1 MVLLRLCK
9 PICKPENTMK
19 ATVNVLCY
27 KSKTLSNGEHPLMI
41 CLCKDNKRKY
51 ISIGASVNPRFWDFD
66 KNKPKRNCPNKEQ
79 LSKLIAETE
88 QKYSEQILDY
98 STTGREYTLETLVE
112 TVDNSL
118 KCKTVNDLFLH
129 HIKQLMNENRLG
141 YALSV
146 RQVYT
151 SLIKYK
157 GNLDFFFTEIDVTW
171 LKGYES
177 WLRKQDLSENT
188 IGIRFRT
195 LRMIYNLAISE
206 GLVKSDS
213 YPFKKYKVSKLHKV
227 TTKRAITKEE
237 IKQIMDFDTSSVC
250 FYKRLAVDI
259 FSFSYLM
266 GGINFTDI
274 SKLTQDNIDNNK
286 LIYTR
291 QKTKKTIILPLLP
304 QAYAIIMKYKSDSR
318 KYLFPILDNR
328 KRTPMQIKDRITDV
342 IATINYHLKAIGAI
356 LGIEQTVTTYVARHS
371 YATVLKRAGVSTS
384 IISESL
390 GHSSERVTQ
399 IYLDSFDNEQMNK
412 AMKNLL

>member
-1 MVLLRLCK
+1 
-9 PICKPENTMK
+9 MK

-27 KSKTLSNGEHPLMI
+27 KSKTLKNGEHPLMV
-41 CLCKDNKRKY
+41 CVCKDRKRKY
-51 ISIGASVNPRFWDFD
+51 ISIGMSVNPRFWDFE

-79 LSKLIAETE
+79 LNKLIAEIE
-88 QKYSEQILDY
+88 QKYAEQVMEFSTMQRDY
-98 STTGREYTLETLVE
+98 TATTLVE
-112 TVDNSL
+112 TVDNSS
-118 KCKTVNDLFLH
+118 KCKTVNDLFQH
-129 HIKQLMNENRLG
+129 HIKQLMDENRLG

-157 GNLDFFFTEIDVTW
+157 GNLDCYFSEIDVAW
-171 LKGYES
+171 LKEYES
-177 WLRKQDLSENT
+177 WLRKQKLSENT

-206 GLVKSDS
+206 GLVKNDS

-227 TTKRAITKEE
+227 TAKRAITKKE
-237 IKQIMDFDTSSVC
+237 IKMIMNYDTSSAC
-250 FYKRLAVDI
+250 FSKKLAVDI

-274 SKLTQDNIDNNK
+274 AMLTQENIESGK
-286 LIYTR
+286 LIYVR
-291 QKTKKTIILPLLP
+291 QKTKKTIVLPLLP
-304 QAYAIIMKYKSDSR
+304 QANEIIDKYKDSKR
-318 KYLFPILDNR
+318 KYLFPILDHK
-328 KRTPMQIKDRITDV
+328 KRTPMQTKDRITDV
-342 IATINYHLKAIGAI
+342 IASTNYHLKAIGES
-356 LGIEQTVTTYVARHS
+356 LGIALKITTYVARHS

-384 IISESL
+384 VICESL
-390 GHSSERVTQ
+390 GHSSERITQ

>member
-1 MVLLRLCK
+1 
-9 PICKPENTMK
+9 MK

-237 IKQIMDFDTSSVC
+237 IKQIMDFDTSSAC